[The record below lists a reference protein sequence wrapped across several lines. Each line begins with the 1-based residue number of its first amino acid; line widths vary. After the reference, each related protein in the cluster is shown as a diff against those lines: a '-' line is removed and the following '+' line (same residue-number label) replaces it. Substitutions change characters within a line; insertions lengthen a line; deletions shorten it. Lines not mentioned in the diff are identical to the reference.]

1 MTKKLT
7 DKIKAFSL
15 IEMSIVILIIGFL
28 VSGISQGALL
38 IRKMRLQTAQNITAS
53 APVLAVNDLVLWLET
68 SLETSF
74 NSSERINNAEISSWL
89 DNSGQTT
96 VKNNAT
102 SPAGNRPV
110 FIENAFNRS
119 IPAIRFD
126 GVNDYF
132 NYNGSILI
140 SRSFTFF
147 VVEQR
152 RIANAQYFIGGA
164 QDFGND
170 VNFHMGY
177 GSSTGLRV
185 GNYGNNAG
193 LQFFD
198 LTVPAFTSPVATLHT
213 FIHNNNVGKKYWYNG
228 GINPDASNTYAVPLA
243 QYNAPTIGL
252 TTGIYYNGDIA
263 EIIIFSRALDDGER
277 QAIEGYLSRKY
288 SIVIS

>member
-1 MTKKLT
+1 MTTKLT
-7 DKIKAFSL
+7 NKIKAFSL
-15 IEMSIVILIIGFL
+15 IEMSIVILIIGIL
-28 VSGISQGALL
+28 ISGVSQGASL
-38 IRKMRLQTAQNITAS
+38 IRKMRLQTAQNITTS
-53 APVLAVNDLVLWLET
+53 APVLAVNDLVLWFET
-68 SLETSF
+68 SLESSF
-74 NSSERINNAEISSWL
+74 NSSERQNNTEISTWL

-102 SPAGNRPV
+102 SPVGNRPV
-110 FIENAFNRS
+110 FIENAFNGS

-164 QDFGND
+164 QDYGND

-177 GSSTGLRV
+177 SSSTGLRV
-185 GNYGNNAG
+185 GNYGSSG
-193 LQFFD
+193 VQFFD
-198 LTVPAFTSPVATLHT
+198 LTIPAFTSAIATLHT
-213 FIHNNNVGKKYWYNG
+213 YIHNNNTGKKYWYNG
-228 GINPDASNTYAVPLA
+228 GVNPEVSNTINTPLS
-243 QYNAPTIGL
+243 QYNFPTIGL
-252 TTGIYYNGDIA
+252 TTGNYYNGDIA
-263 EIIIFSRALDDGER
+263 EIIIFSRALDDAER